1 MSTHARGSIGEHD
14 GKVYFAM
21 DLVDGKPLD
30 ELIDDGDLAH
40 ADSARIVEQAAR
52 GRSARFRPMPIT
64 QLIDPA
70 DYDPTAI
77 VVSRDAIRE
86 VIPQR
91 GNWEQLDGLLLC
103 DAAQQLAVGVRHV
116 PEHPFWE
123 EDHMPGK
130 PLLPGALMLD
140 ALAQLGIYYHHTAAG
155 EQRLFGFGGLQ
166 DVSFR
171 RPVRPGETILYA
183 VKPHKVQSRKVSFFG
198 QGYVDGKCVVDAI
211 VIGVPILARG

>member
-1 MSTHARGSIGEHD
+1 M
-14 GKVYFAM
+14 
-21 DLVDGKPLD
+21 L
-30 ELIDDGDLAH
+30 
-40 ADSARIVEQAAR
+40 
-52 GRSARFRPMPIT
+52 IT

-70 DYDPTAI
+70 DYDPSAI
-77 VVSRDAIRE
+77 VISRDAIRT

-103 DAAQQLAVGVRHV
+103 DAENQLAVGVRQV

-123 EDHMPGK
+123 DDHMPGK
-130 PLLPGALMLD
+130 PLMPGALMLD
-140 ALAQLGIYYHHTAAG
+140 ALAQLGIYHHHVAAG

-171 RPVRPGETILYA
+171 RPVFPGQTIIYA
-183 VKPHKVQSRKVSFFG
+183 VKLLKVQSRKVSFHG

-211 VIGVPILARG
+211 VIGVPILAQS